1 MDFMHLFLSFEGRI
15 RRSHFW
21 IGWILLW
28 VVAWAVWAFTISGAM
43 SAAVMEGNPGAAFS
57 GIGLIGLLLLIAL
70 VWLSLAVQIKRWHDR
85 DRTGWMVLIN
95 FIPPVG
101 QIWTFIECGC
111 LDGTAGPNSYGPS
124 PKGLGT
130 ATAATA

>member
-21 IGWILLW
+21 IGVVLLSI
-28 VVAWAVWAFTISGAM
+28 VQWAVWAFTISGAM
-43 SAAVMEGNPGAAFS
+43 SAAVLAGNPGGAFS
-57 GIGLIGLLLLIAL
+57 GVGLVGGLLLLAL
-70 VWLSLAVQIKRWHDR
+70 VWPSLAVQIKRWHDR

-95 FIPPVG
+95 FIPLVG
-101 QIWTFIECGC
+101 FVWTFIECGC
-111 LDGTAGPNSYGPS
+111 MDGTPGPNRYGPS

-130 ATAATA
+130 ATATA

>member
-21 IGWILLW
+21 IGVVLLSI
-28 VVAWAVWAFTISGAM
+28 VQWAVWAFTISGAM
-43 SAAVMEGNPGAAFS
+43 SAAVQAGNPGGAFS
-57 GIGLIGLLLLIAL
+57 GVGLVGGLLLLAL
-70 VWLSLAVQIKRWHDR
+70 VWPSLAVQIKRWHDR

-95 FIPPVG
+95 FIPLVG
-101 QIWTFIECGC
+101 FVWTFIECGC
-111 LDGTAGPNSYGPS
+111 MDGTPGPNRYGPS

-130 ATAATA
+130 ATATA